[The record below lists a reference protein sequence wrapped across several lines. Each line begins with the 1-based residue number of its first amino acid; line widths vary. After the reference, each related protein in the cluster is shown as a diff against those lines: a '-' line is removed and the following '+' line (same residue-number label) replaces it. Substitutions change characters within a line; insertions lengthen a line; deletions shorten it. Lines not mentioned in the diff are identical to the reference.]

1 MTILHEHDI
10 TTENLKTVK
19 SMVATNQEAQW
30 RCYYAEIFYG
40 SEADK
45 VVAVSTGSSI
55 LEMITRARSH
65 LCVVMVDSKLDHLD
79 GTGFKHT
86 SYLSFF
92 LHEQNFWRIKFTLT
106 ASAAS
111 VTIIRYAYIWTPVTV
126 KCA

>member
-19 SMVATNQEAQW
+19 SMVACNQEAEW
-30 RCYYAEIFYG
+30 KCYYAEIFYG

-65 LCVVMVDSKLDHLD
+65 LCVVMVESKLDHLE
-79 GTGFKHT
+79 GTGFKYTEVCRLGLHQAVKEG
-86 SYLSFF
+86 LVQLNSF
-92 LHEQNFWRIKFTLT
+92 N
-106 ASAAS
+106 
-111 VTIIRYAYIWTPVTV
+111 
-126 KCA
+126 